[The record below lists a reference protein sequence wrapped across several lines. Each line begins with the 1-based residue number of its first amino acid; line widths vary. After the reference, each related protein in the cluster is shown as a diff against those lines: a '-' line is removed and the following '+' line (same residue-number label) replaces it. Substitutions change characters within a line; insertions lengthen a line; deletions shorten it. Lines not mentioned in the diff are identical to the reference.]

1 VRLAPPR
8 TFFGHVLYKCYKTS
22 DWPFTAPAAAVNLAL
37 VGGWRAACGGGSCA
51 NSRPRGELWIT
62 RRGERLQSTVG
73 PEIDAITDPES
84 PGGKSR
90 TAVIERL
97 FREHNEALIRFL
109 RGRVGSRNEA
119 LEVAQEA
126 YVRLLSLDQP
136 GAVSY
141 LRAFLFK
148 TAANIAIDRRR
159 RDRSYD
165 KVTGGQLFTE
175 FSENRTPERQLAAE
189 QTLRHLGSLI
199 ESMPAKCQ
207 ASFVMSQIHG
217 LDAATIASQLGITD
231 SMVRKYVVRALLHCR
246 EQMDLERND

>member
-1 VRLAPPR
+1 MGIALSVPPP
-8 TFFGHVLYKCYKTS
+8 K
-22 DWPFTAPAAAVNLAL
+22 PEQAAEPVADCEES
-37 VGGWRAACGGGSCA
+37 RA
-51 NSRPRGELWIT
+51 E
-62 RRGERLQSTVG
+62 V
-73 PEIDAITDPES
+73 
-84 PGGKSR
+84 
-90 TAVIERL
+90 VERL
-97 FREHNEALIRFL
+97 FREHNEALLRFL

-119 LEVAQEA
+119 LEIAQEA
-126 YVRLLSLDQP
+126 YVRLLSLDEP

-159 RDRSYD
+159 RHQSYD

-175 FSENRTPERQLAAE
+175 FSENRTPERQVAAE

-217 LDAATIASQLGITD
+217 LDSTTLASQPGITD
-231 SMVRKYVVRALLHCR
+231 CMVRKYVVRALLHCR
-246 EQMDLERND
+246 EQMVLEHN

>member
-1 VRLAPPR
+1 MTTVSEKLEPMGA
-8 TFFGHVLYKCYKTS
+8 S
-22 DWPFTAPAAAVNLAL
+22 DE
-37 VGGWRAACGGGSCA
+37 
-51 NSRPRGELWIT
+51 SR
-62 RRGERLQSTVG
+62 V
-73 PEIDAITDPES
+73 
-84 PGGKSR
+84 
-90 TAVIERL
+90 AVIERL

-159 RDRSYD
+159 RHLSYD
-165 KVTGGQLFTE
+165 KVAGQSLFGE
-175 FSENRTPERQLAAE
+175 FAENRTPERQVAAE
-189 QTLRHLGSLI
+189 QTLQRLEKLI
-199 ESMPAKCQ
+199 ESMPAKCR
-207 ASFVMSQIHG
+207 AAFIMSQIQG
-217 LDAATIASQLGITD
+217 LDAGVIASHLGITD

-246 EQMDLERND
+246 QQMDLERND